1 MQSGAPMQ
9 QQSQPPL
16 SSALPTPGETLR
28 LLYPKREAA
37 RMLGIS
43 VRKLDYL
50 IAQGRLSVSRID
62 GRVLVA
68 RCELERFA
76 RAVATTTEAGSK

>member
-1 MQSGAPMQ
+1 MQ
-9 QQSQPPL
+9 QETRSPL
-16 SSALPTPGETLR
+16 SSPLPVGETPR
-28 LLYPKREAA
+28 LLFPKREAA

-68 RCELERFA
+68 RWELERFA
-76 RAVATTTEAGSK
+76 RAVATTTGARSK